1 MSERLRWNA
10 NRRGPFWAGIAASGL
25 LAACPSSKTPPAI
38 EALPELPAELARD
51 LAVGRT
57 APVLMTSPSAAT
69 TTKPPALHDGGAIF
83 AIARACTTYDD
94 GYVLYPMTVCYPPTD
109 LYEKL
114 VVGAVEARA
123 PHPDRKVQPSP
134 TRYFKLSSH
143 PLVGRGGP
151 WFCTTRSGPWYAH
164 VVGQQLCG
172 VDPNIRVFHADILG
186 APQTVVVNWTGALT
200 DVPPPLN
207 LFGISPS
214 SPETCVCCSG
224 VTCPNG
230 NCAPDLQHCGVG
242 PPAVHE

>member
-1 MSERLRWNA
+1 MRARTRRSPARRRL
-10 NRRGPFWAGIAASGL
+10 FWTGLVTGGL
-25 LAACPSSKTPPAI
+25 LAGCPSSRTPPAI

-51 LAVGRT
+51 LAVGKT
-57 APVLMTSPSAAT
+57 APVLMTSPPAAPA
-69 TTKPPALHDGGAIF
+69 KPPPQRDGGVIF
-83 AIARACTTYDD
+83 AIARACTSFWD

-114 VVGAVEARA
+114 VVGAVEAAA
-123 PHPDRKVQPSP
+123 PHAERKVQPSP

-143 PLVGRGGP
+143 PAIGRGGP
-151 WFCTTRSGPWYAH
+151 WFCTSRSGPWYAH
-164 VVGQQLCG
+164 VEGQQFCSA
-172 VDPNIRVFHADILG
+172 DPNIRAFHADILG

-214 SPETCVCCSG
+214 GESCLCCSG
-224 VTCPNG
+224 ITCPNG
-230 NCAPDLQHCGVG
+230 NCAPDFQHCGVA